1 MLLSNNNNNRSR
13 QHKLPIQVAYFIWG
27 TKLPQILLVLVV
39 VILNSIWLDRA
50 MEAV

>member
-1 MLLSNNNNNRSR
+1 MLLSNNNNKRSR

-39 VILNSIWLDRA
+39 ILNSIWLDRA